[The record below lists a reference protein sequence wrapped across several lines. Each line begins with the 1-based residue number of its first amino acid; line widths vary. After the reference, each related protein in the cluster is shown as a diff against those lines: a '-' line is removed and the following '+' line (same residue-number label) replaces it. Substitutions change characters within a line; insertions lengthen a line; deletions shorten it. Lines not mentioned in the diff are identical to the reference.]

1 MYLLPS
7 LFSVVID
14 PYTTTSIPSSMSF
27 LNIIP
32 ESDENL
38 RSERCSL
45 VNMPFRRTEYTS
57 IELNAED
64 ITLLEAEYCMYLIL
78 T

>member
-1 MYLLPS
+1 
-7 LFSVVID
+7 
-14 PYTTTSIPSSMSF
+14 MSF

-32 ESDENL
+32 ESNDENM

-45 VNMPFRRTEYTS
+45 VNMSFRRTEYTS

-64 ITLLEAEYCMYLIL
+64 ITYIESEYSLQLLL